1 MHFWMNEKMMTLDIL
16 QALYSGFKKIRQ
28 FFFHTYSFKDTSV
41 LLKVKIFEQVQV
53 NTQVKYIS

>member
-1 MHFWMNEKMMTLDIL
+1 MTLDIL

>member
-1 MHFWMNEKMMTLDIL
+1 MTLDIL
-16 QALYSGFKKIRQ
+16 QALYSGFKKIGQ
-28 FFFHTYSFKDTSV
+28 FFFHTSSFKDTSV